1 MFHVKQSPASLFNDD
16 VAGETRCA
24 LLITPSS
31 THPGRWGEFTPSGM
45 FHVKHIARVVDPGP
59 PPPMEKPS
67 IQAIF

>member
-45 FHVKHIARVVDPGP
+45 FHVKQPRWTPAYRRPQTQ
-59 PPPMEKPS
+59 S
-67 IQAIF
+67 Q